1 MIILGIDPGTR
12 IAGYGLIKKKSG
24 QVIHIDNGIIDCQ
37 KIETLPGKLEHIF
50 KSVQKLISQFHP
62 TILAIEDIFYAKNVQ
77 STVKL
82 AHTRGIVILAA
93 QMNGLEVHEISP
105 LEVKKA
111 VVGYGRAEKTQVQQM
126 IKLLLKLPQIA
137 EENASDALAVAVC
150 VANSLRPIL
159 EKSN

>member
-1 MIILGIDPGTR
+1 M
-12 IAGYGLIKKKSG
+12 
-24 QVIHIDNGIIDCQ
+24 
-37 KIETLPGKLEHIF
+37 
-50 KSVQKLISQFHP
+50 
-62 TILAIEDIFYAKNVQ
+62 Q